1 MKKLLLLTILVFT
14 GSIAMGA
21 QPNHQYKITVTN
33 VTKGQPLTPAVV
45 AVHSASFKMFKL
57 GEEAS
62 EGLKRLAE
70 DGVTTDLV
78 KELKGHPAVKATAT
92 GSGVVL
98 PGQSTEI
105 LVNSAKVGYISLATM
120 LARTNDAFAAGR
132 FLRVPAKKGHKVAYH
147 LSVYDAG
154 SEINSESCADIPAP
168 PCDSHNVG
176 PDGEGFVHS
185 HPGVY
190 GIADLQVL
198 RDSFGKAAAKVVIE
212 KL

>member
-1 MKKLLLLTILVFT
+1 
-14 GSIAMGA
+14 MGA
-21 QPNHQYKITVTN
+21 KNNHQYKITMTN

-45 AVHSASFKMFKL
+45 AVHGASFKMFKL

-62 EGLKRLAE
+62 EGLKLLAE
-70 DGVTTDLV
+70 DGVTADLV
-78 KELKGHPAVKATAT
+78 NEMANHPAVQATAT
-92 GSGVVL
+92 GSGVIL

-105 LVNSAKVGYISLATM
+105 LVNSAKPGYISIATM

-132 FLRVPAKKGHKVAYH
+132 FLRAPSKKGHKVAYH
-147 LSVYDAG
+147 LAVYDSG

-176 PDGEGFVHS
+176 PEGEGFVHS

-190 GIADLQVL
+190 GIADLQIL
-198 RDSFGKAAAKVVIE
+198 RDTFGKAAAKVVIE